1 MSDQTATTLLANSEP
16 PPRVGWI
23 RRKLYKSESMRGLGL
38 LTPTILFMAAAI
50 LVPFC
55 ILVMMSFWTQ
65 SGFDIDTTL
74 TTANYQN
81 AAERPIYGALLQRS
95 LWISGITTI
104 CTVLLCYPMAY
115 YVAFHVHRNKMMWIV
130 LMTLPFW
137 TSYLLRVFAWKVVL
151 GYEGV
156 INSAL
161 MTTGLIDAPL
171 EFLLYSQTAVIITL
185 AHAWAAFAILP
196 IYVSLEKIDRS
207 LLEAATDLGDG
218 PVMRFL
224 RITLPLSL
232 PGVISASLLIFI
244 PTTGDYIT
252 PALLGGPDGAMI
264 GNLIQKQ
271 FGAINNWPMGA
282 ALSIILMLCIAA
294 ISVVFILLTVLL
306 RRRIS

>member
-1 MSDQTATTLLANSEP
+1 MYRSETARGYSLLSP
-16 PPRVGWI
+16 
-23 RRKLYKSESMRGLGL
+23 SL
-38 LTPTILFMAAAI
+38 LFLALAI
-50 LVPFC
+50 LIPFG
-55 ILVMMSFWTQ
+55 ILVVMSFWTAQ
-65 SGFDIDTTL
+65 GFDFDTSFS
-74 TTANYQN
+74 TANYERF
-81 AAERPIYGALLQRS
+81 AERPIYGALLSRS
-95 LWISGITTI
+95 LWISSMVTFF
-104 CTVLLCYPMAY
+104 TVMLCYPMAY
-115 YVAFHVHRNKMMWIV
+115 YVAFHVHRHKMLWIV

-161 MTTGLIDAPL
+161 MSLGLIEAPL
-171 EFLLYSQTAVIITL
+171 EFLLYSQQAVIITL

-196 IYVSLEKIDRS
+196 LYVSLEKIDKS

-218 PVMRFL
+218 PARRFF
-224 RITLPLSL
+224 RVTLPLSL

-271 FGAINNWPMGA
+271 FGPINNWPMGA
-282 ALSIILMLCIAA
+282 ALSIILMLCIAG
-294 ISVVFILLTVLL
+294 ISLVFILLTLL
-306 RRRIS
+306 VRKRIS